1 MILVFVVSDNITLT
15 LTLVIISWSS
25 EINIPSLYITVSLQ
39 CKSCVTQ
46 YFITVKFDLKIIE
59 NIFYLINGRAVIKK
73 LSGLHKEL
81 LIKLMNEAC
90 LEFEP
95 SVRSVAFVVVH
106 PCKRYGKD

>member
-1 MILVFVVSDNITLT
+1 MHK
-15 LTLVIISWSS
+15 
-25 EINIPSLYITVSLQ
+25 TVLLQ

-73 LSGLHKEL
+73 LSGLYKEL
-81 LIKLMNEAC
+81 LIKVMNEAC

-95 SVRSVAFVVVH
+95 SVRGVAVVVVVVQ
-106 PCKRYGKD
+106 PCKRYSND